1 MTKYAHVSYLK
12 RFDKT
17 GVHAG
22 GVEKFAEYL
31 RRAIPGMQLFCWT
44 DYPGWLRVKE
54 QDYLKAEILNEH
66 LLKEGLIDSDTVV
79 ISDGY
84 WGAGLQGKVA
94 RLISVVHGT
103 YFGRML
109 ESKVNMWGE
118 VVPIDHVD
126 MQSWF
131 WKEPSVEVVS
141 VSDCTTGEL
150 ELLRLDKPI
159 TTIRHGVDL
168 EVYRPILDIDRKY
181 NMYAATSNR
190 KGTDVLEYMR
200 VNLNVD
206 LEPMSE
212 FSGRMEKEARRF
224 NEANVVIAPTRHEGN
239 SYLLLDAIACGVPIV
254 TYATGYA
261 MEMDERVGYI
271 TDDISPE
278 NFRRLMNL
286 VLEKDQEEWIDSV
299 RGFAEEH
306 CDYERFADEWR
317 EYVEYDAS

>member
-1 MTKYAHVSYLK
+1 
-12 RFDKT
+12 
-17 GVHAG
+17 
-22 GVEKFAEYL
+22 
-31 RRAIPGMQLFCWT
+31 
-44 DYPGWLRVKE
+44 
-54 QDYLKAEILNEH
+54 
-66 LLKEGLIDSDTVV
+66 
-79 ISDGY
+79 
-84 WGAGLQGKVA
+84 
-94 RLISVVHGT
+94 
-103 YFGRML
+103 
-109 ESKVNMWGE
+109 
-118 VVPIDHVD
+118 
-126 MQSWF
+126 
-131 WKEPSVEVVS
+131 
-141 VSDCTTGEL
+141 
-150 ELLRLDKPI
+150 
-159 TTIRHGVDL
+159 
-168 EVYRPILDIDRKY
+168 
-181 NMYAATSNR
+181 MYAATSNR

-317 EYVEYDAS
+317 EYVEYDAG